1 MKNLVSIAFL
11 TLALCGCASDSE
23 PVVQAAPQPEATH
36 PSPALMTEPS
46 GAEMLTLF
54 ASVAAPGQTV
64 DLEADP
70 NGRSPGLGTL
80 KERFIS
86 ARGQSCA
93 RMVFTPNRPAFHW
106 SDFELV
112 FCDGPSGWTLA
123 QPLQHIDLVRISRGS
138 FLGFK
143 QAGIISSYAR

>member
-1 MKNLVSIAFL
+1 
-11 TLALCGCASDSE
+11 
-23 PVVQAAPQPEATH
+23 
-36 PSPALMTEPS
+36 
-46 GAEMLTLF
+46 MLTLF
-54 ASVAAPGQTV
+54 ASVAAPGQTI

-80 KERFIS
+80 RERFIS

-93 RMVFTPNRPAFHW
+93 RMIFTPNRPAFHW

-123 QPLQHIDLVRISRGS
+123 QPLQHIDLVSISRGS

-143 QAGIISSYAR
+143 QAGIINSYVR